1 MKVGEIVLVEGE
13 ILEICDGFMNI
24 RFPKV
29 GTQRVAY
36 ARVSTDKVQ
45 PLKARK
51 PTVAD

>member
-1 MKVGEIVLVEGE
+1 MNVSDKVLVEGE

-36 ARVSTDKVQ
+36 VRVTTDKVQ
-45 PLKARK
+45 PLKRK
-51 PTVAD
+51 APSVG